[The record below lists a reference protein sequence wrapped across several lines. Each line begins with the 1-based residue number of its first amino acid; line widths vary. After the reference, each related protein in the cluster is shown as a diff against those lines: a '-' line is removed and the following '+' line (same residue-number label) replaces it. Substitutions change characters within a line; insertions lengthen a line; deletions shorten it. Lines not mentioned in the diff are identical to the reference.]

1 MTYGFR
7 MKLRTVLL
15 ASAIVGVGAPA
26 SIAAQRSA
34 PTGDIPLSLRISP
47 HEYKNTISDIFGAD
61 IVIAGRF
68 EPEKREEGLMAVG
81 ARSVNISADGV
92 EHYDNLARGIAAQ
105 VVAPSRRDTLFPC
118 KPKDITRSDDACART
133 FLASTGRFLFRRP
146 LTEEEISVRVRTAAD
161 VANKKQDFYA
171 GISGVLSEMLLSPNF
186 LYRIKKTEAD
196 AANPGQTR
204 LEAYSKASVLSY
216 YLWASAPDDM
226 LLKAA
231 ESGELQTKE
240 GLRRHVDRMVSS
252 PNVENGVRAFFSDMF
267 GFDEF
272 ETLSKDTTFF
282 PRFTPKVFEQARE
295 QTLRTIVQHVV
306 ADQGDYRDLFTTRK
320 TFLTRP
326 LAAVYNV
333 PITDRADNAQPDRWL
348 PYEYAENDIRS
359 GILSQ
364 ISFVALHSPA
374 GRSSPTLRGKAL
386 REYMMCQVVPPPPG
400 NVDFSEVESASSEL
414 KTARERL
421 NAHAKEAMCAG
432 CHKITDPIGLALE
445 SFDSGGGL
453 RTHENGALIDV
464 SAELRGQ
471 KFQGPTGLAKVIRDD
486 PAITHCVAKRSFAF
500 AAGRSPVEKDP
511 AWREI
516 DKHFK
521 DSNYNVLELMR
532 QVAMSDSLY
541 QVPVQIS
548 AAETAN

>member
-1 MTYGFR
+1 MTYRFSG
-7 MKLRTVLL
+7 KLRAMLL
-15 ASAIVGVGAPA
+15 ATVVVGAGAPA
-26 SIAAQRSA
+26 GIAAQRSA
-34 PTGDIPLSLRISP
+34 PSGDIPLSLRISP
-47 HEYKNTISDIFGAD
+47 HEYRNTITDVFGSD
-61 IVIAGRF
+61 IVITGRF

-92 EHYDNLARGIAAQ
+92 EQYDNLARGIAAQ

-118 KPKDITRSDDACART
+118 KPQDITKSDDACART
-133 FLASTGRFLFRRP
+133 FLSSSGRFLFRRP
-146 LTEEEISVRVRTAAD
+146 LTEDELSVRVRIAAE

-171 GISGVLSEMLLSPNF
+171 GIAGVLSEMLLSPNF
-186 LYRIKKTEAD
+186 LYRIKKTEPD
-196 AANPGQTR
+196 AAHPGRER
-204 LEAYSKASVLSY
+204 LEAYSKAAVLSY
-216 YLWASAPDDM
+216 YLWASTPDDM

-231 ESGELQTKE
+231 ESGELHTKE
-240 GLRRHVDRMVSS
+240 GVRRHVDRMVSS

-272 ETLSKDTTFF
+272 ETLSKDATFF

-306 ADQGDYRDLFTTRK
+306 TEQGDYRDLFTTRK

-333 PITDRADNAQPDRWL
+333 PIMDRADNAQPDRWL
-348 PYEYAENDIRS
+348 PYEYPENDIRS

-400 NVDFSEVESASSEL
+400 NVDFAEVESASSNL

-421 NAHAKEAMCAG
+421 TAHATEAMCTG

-445 SFDSGGGL
+445 NFDSGGGL

-471 KFQGPTGLAKVIRDD
+471 KFEGPVGLAKIIRED
-486 PAITHCVAKRSFAF
+486 PAITNCVAKRSFAF
-500 AAGRSPVEKDP
+500 AAGRSPTEKDP

-516 DKHFK
+516 DKRFK
-521 DSNYNVLELMR
+521 DSNFNILELMR
-532 QVAMSDSLY
+532 QVAMSDILY
-541 QVPVQIS
+541 QVPAQGS
-548 AAETAN
+548 ATEAAN